1 LLTNLKK
8 RQVCIDDLLLLIN
21 KIGSPGASERA
32 ATEVLNL
39 LN

>member
-1 LLTNLKK
+1 
-8 RQVCIDDLLLLIN
+8 LLLLIN